1 MEKFVVSYAPFAR
14 STNDTNKMF
23 LYIST
28 VLVLPAVFGAMFF
41 GIQALF
47 VLLVIGRGCAVSW
60 RLERRILEGVPHRGS
75 LRHDVEGFN

>member
-28 VLVLPAVFGAMFF
+28 VLILPAVFGTMFF

-47 VLLVIGRGCAVSW
+47 TFMDGTCPI
-60 RLERRILEGVPHRGS
+60 H
-75 LRHDVEGFN
+75 